1 MLMCFER
8 KFTNYFIKT
17 KILTV
22 FIDEDSLPVVA
33 FMVRT
38 SLRQEIFIRIGGEVR
53 CCAGLA
59 AEGFVV
65 TDLLQVVQP
74 TGDALVAVGVE
85 SVEVDAGTTVH
96 TGVNLGAGQDR
107 IAVSVYDSG
116 SRSEV
121 GIDEVAASV
130 SRIIR
135 TLGVAVTERRLDSGE
150 RRYGA
155 TVALELGLTFLI
167 GRLNRRLDLL
177 NGHGVSLR
185 NNEADA
191 ELRGAVVDG
200 FGLPD
205 IGVGP
210 RGPGRSSWHRTS
222 GEGHESER

>member
-1 MLMCFER
+1 MCFER
-8 KFTNYFIKT
+8 KFTNDFIKT

-22 FIDEDSLPVVA
+22 FIDEDLLPVVA

-38 SLRQEIFIRIGGEVR
+38 SLRQEIFIRICGKVR

-59 AEGFVV
+59 AEGFAV

-85 SVEVDAGTTVH
+85 SVEVDDGTTVH
-96 TGVNLGAGQDR
+96 TGVNLGAGQVR

-116 SRSEV
+116 SRSGV

-167 GRLNRRLDLL
+167 GRLSRRLDLL

-191 ELRGAVVDG
+191 ELRGAAVDG

-210 RGPGRSSWHRTS
+210 RGSGRSSWHRTS

>member
-1 MLMCFER
+1 MCFER

-38 SLRQEIFIRIGGEVR
+38 SLRQEIFICIGGEVR

-59 AEGFVV
+59 AEGLAVM
-65 TDLLQVVQP
+65 DLLQVVQP

-85 SVEVDAGTTVH
+85 SVEVDAGTAIH

-116 SRSEV
+116 SRSGV

-135 TLGVAVTERRLDSGE
+135 TLGVTVTERRLDSGE
-150 RRYGA
+150 SRYGA
-155 TVALELGLTFLI
+155 TVALELGLTFL
-167 GRLNRRLDLL
+167 GAAECAGQPVGDVVNRRC
-177 NGHGVSLR
+177 NIPQ
-185 NNEADA
+185 
-191 ELRGAVVDG
+191 
-200 FGLPD
+200 LPD
-205 IGVGP
+205 GRFHFAHFAHLVFLLSKDLRYFAVLSTRWRAIGVLN
-210 RGPGRSSWHRTS
+210 
-222 GEGHESER
+222 EKI

>member
-1 MLMCFER
+1 M
-8 KFTNYFIKT
+8 
-17 KILTV
+17 
-22 FIDEDSLPVVA
+22 
-33 FMVRT
+33 RT

-53 CCAGLA
+53 RCAGLA
-59 AEGFVV
+59 AEGFAV

-96 TGVNLGAGQDR
+96 AGVNLGAGQDR

-116 SRSEV
+116 SRSGV

-135 TLGVAVTERRLDSGE
+135 TLGVAVTKRCLDSGE

-167 GRLNRRLDLL
+167 SASASQTDGARIRQSSLFLVSTNIKVRNRHL
-177 NGHGVSLR
+177 HQ
-185 NNEADA
+185 
-191 ELRGAVVDG
+191 
-200 FGLPD
+200 LP
-205 IGVGP
+205 
-210 RGPGRSSWHRTS
+210 
-222 GEGHESER
+222 

>member
-17 KILTV
+17 KSLTV
-22 FIDEDSLPVVA
+22 FTDEDSLPVVA

-38 SLRQEIFIRIGGEVR
+38 SLRQEIFICIGGEVR

-59 AEGFVV
+59 AEGFAV

-85 SVEVDAGTTVH
+85 SVEVDAGTTIH
-96 TGVNLGAGQDR
+96 TGVKLGAGQDR

-116 SRSEV
+116 SRSGV

-135 TLGVAVTERRLDSGE
+135 TFGVAVTERRLDSGE

-191 ELRGAVVDG
+191 ELRGAAVDG

-205 IGVGP
+205 IGVGLTGVLAGDNFHGVCEF
-210 RGPGRSSWHRTS
+210 RIV
-222 GEGHESER
+222 

>member
-1 MLMCFER
+1 
-8 KFTNYFIKT
+8 
-17 KILTV
+17 
-22 FIDEDSLPVVA
+22 
-33 FMVRT
+33 MVCT

-107 IAVSVYDSG
+107 VAVSVYDSG

-135 TLGVAVTERRLDSGE
+135 TLGVAVTERRLD
-150 RRYGA
+150 
-155 TVALELGLTFLI
+155 
-167 GRLNRRLDLL
+167 LL

-191 ELRGAVVDG
+191 ELRGAAVDG